1 MIVAEGR
8 GPVPA
13 FEQSWLVRV
22 ETAAHQARDALER
35 HPRRSVKDPPHSA
48 VGAALA
54 RMQQLFTQVC
64 GTQSVYAYGDWRV
77 LNCDPAEAAAYWRCT
92 PDTVVEVPGD
102 HAGVNALFAG
112 LPVLDP
118 GVVPLLAW
126 RPAIE
131 HPDPDRVHYWV
142 GIAVKPG

>member
-1 MIVAEGR
+1 VIVAEGR

-35 HPRRSVKDPPHSA
+35 HPRRSVKDPPHPA

-64 GTQSVYAYGDWRV
+64 GTQGVYAYGDWRV

-92 PDTVVEVPGD
+92 PGTVVEVAGRRGRVVAGD
-102 HAGVNALFAG
+102 LDG
-112 LPVLDP
+112 LTDRLGPARQRWVRWDGASPDTDPELVPVL
-118 GVVPLLAW
+118 
-126 RPAIE
+126 
-131 HPDPDRVHYWV
+131 RV
-142 GIAVKPG
+142 ALS